1 VVNMKFELLVSTMHK
16 SVDDVKKMLVK
27 MNVHCDCLVIN
38 QCDEENYYE
47 EIINNKF
54 ILRVFSTKERGLS
67 NSRNMAL
74 NNARADIVG
83 IADDDL
89 YYYDN
94 FDKTI
99 LDYYDN
105 NPKADVVMF
114 NIDDYKKSY
123 KLRPKK
129 CNSIDLFGFI
139 SMQIT
144 FKIDSIKNKNIRF
157 NPFFGTGSKFFQSGE
172 ENIFLSNCY
181 RTRMEIYYCPKKIL
195 KREYS
200 ESSWFVGYSDKKYLS
215 DRGAIFYEMS
225 NTFFLLLVLQ
235 FAIRKRKLFYPI
247 KIITAIKYMVEGKEE
262 YIKKCLYNCDNLNI

>member
-1 VVNMKFELLVSTMHK
+1 MKFELLVSTMHK

-105 NPKADVVMF
+105 NPKADLVMF
-114 NIDDYKKSY
+114 NIDNYKKKYSNND
-123 KLRPKK
+123 KRLSFFK
-129 CNSIDLFGFI
+129 CFGFSSVQVTIKIKSIINKGI
-139 SMQIT
+139 S
-144 FKIDSIKNKNIRF
+144 F
-157 NPFFGTGSKFFQSGE
+157 NTYFGTGSGIINSGE
-172 ENIFLSNCY
+172 ENIFLKECIKKKCK
-181 RTRMEIYYCPKKIL
+181 MFYCSKKIL
-195 KREYS
+195 KNEES
-200 ESSWFVGYSDKKYLS
+200 ASSWFNGYSDTKYLK

-247 KIITAIKYMVEGKEE
+247 KIITAIKYMVEGKRN
-262 YIKKCLYNCDNLNI
+262 YVNYTLKDLLKD